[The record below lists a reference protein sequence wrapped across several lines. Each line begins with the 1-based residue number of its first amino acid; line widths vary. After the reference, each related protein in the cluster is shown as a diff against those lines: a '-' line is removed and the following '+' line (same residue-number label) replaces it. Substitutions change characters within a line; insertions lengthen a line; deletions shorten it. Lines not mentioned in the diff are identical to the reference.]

1 MINNFAVNLHK
12 EYRLSVLNLGNE
24 YVGNE
29 IIAKIWKFASC
40 KVLNSLTRKLAKN
53 TFDVEYLQC
62 YCEYSNYEFKF
73 EIYA

>member
-12 EYRLSVLNLGNE
+12 EYMLSLLNLGNE

-29 IIAKIWKFASC
+29 IIAKIWNFTSC
-40 KVLNSLTRKLAKN
+40 KVLNSLTRYLAKN
-53 TFDVEYLQC
+53 IFDIEYLES